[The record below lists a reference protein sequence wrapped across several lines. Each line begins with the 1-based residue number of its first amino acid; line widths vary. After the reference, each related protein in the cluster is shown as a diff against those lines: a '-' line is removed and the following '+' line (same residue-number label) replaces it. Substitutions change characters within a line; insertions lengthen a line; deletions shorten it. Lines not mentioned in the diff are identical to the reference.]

1 MDQRSVTL
9 STPDG
14 EMDAY
19 LVDPGGEAPR
29 PAIVVA
35 QEAFGVNGHIRNMCG
50 RLAAEGYA
58 AIAPELYHR
67 QGRGKVYA
75 YDDYESVRPVL
86 LGLTNEGIEMDVAAA
101 LAHLRGLDSVAPER
115 IGIVGFCMGGFV
127 AFLAACRNDVSAAVS
142 FYGGGI
148 VRQRP
153 GAKMAPLLREAEAIS
168 CPILCMFGAED
179 ASIPIE
185 DVEVIRR
192 RLEELEKKSEVVV
205 YPGAGHGFLCDE
217 RPSYADSAAA
227 DAWKRTLEW
236 FRRSMP
242 YDPTGPK

>member
-1 MDQRSVTL
+1 MDQRIITL

-19 LVDPGGEAPR
+19 LVDPGGDAPR

-35 QEAFGVNGHIRNMCG
+35 QEAFGVNGHIRDMCG
-50 RLAAEGYA
+50 RLAAEGYV

-67 QGRGKVYA
+67 QGRGKVYS

-86 LGLTNEGIEMDVAAA
+86 LGLTNDGIEMDVAAA
-101 LAHLRGLDSVAPER
+101 LAHLRELPGVTPKR
-115 IGIVGFCMGGFV
+115 VGIVGFCMGGFV
-127 AFLAACRNDVSAAVS
+127 AFLAACRSGVSAAVS

-153 GAKMAPLLREAEAIS
+153 GAKMTPLLREAESIS
-168 CPILCMFGAED
+168 GPILCMFGAKD

-185 DVEVIRR
+185 DVEMIRR
-192 RLEELEKKSEVVV
+192 RLEELGKASEVVV
-205 YPGAGHGFLCDE
+205 YPDAGHGFLCDE
-217 RPSYADSAAA
+217 RPSYAASAAA
-227 DAWKRTLEW
+227 DAWRRTLEW

-242 YDPTGPK
+242 PE